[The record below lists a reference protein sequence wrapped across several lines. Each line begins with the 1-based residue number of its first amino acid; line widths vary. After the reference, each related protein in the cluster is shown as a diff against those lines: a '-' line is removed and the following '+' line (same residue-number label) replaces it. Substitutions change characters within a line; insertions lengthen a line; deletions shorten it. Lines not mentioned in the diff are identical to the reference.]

1 MSLVSQFG
9 NRRIAAVISAN
20 LGVAAAYFLA
30 GEVGLQLALVREQVT
45 PLWPCTG
52 IAVVCLLVLGLRAV
66 PGVALGAFLVNVAI
80 GPSLGAVMFIVA
92 GNTLAPLVAYL
103 LLRRVDFRM
112 ELSRLRDTL
121 ALIFLGGFAGM
132 LVSATIGTTTL
143 LLFDAIGSDAFLST
157 WSVWWTGDAMGVLIF
172 APALLLLNSS
182 RSAWP
187 ATPGRWIEYAAVM
200 VGMVVFMGVAVAGLT
215 PLLFPVFPF
224 VVWAAARFEHVG
236 AAPAALIASGMA
248 ALAAAGDVSRFAGLD
263 LTATMITLQGFNG
276 SVALTGLLLATV
288 TKQRNEAQR
297 AVEETCQALAI
308 TATRLSGA
316 RTLDER
322 TQTAVSRLMTV
333 SSKERD

>member
-9 NRRIAAVISAN
+9 DRRITAVVSAN
-20 LGVAAAYFLA
+20 LAVAAAYFLA
-30 GEVGLQLALVREQVT
+30 GEIGLQLALVRGQVT

-52 IAVVCLLVLGLRAV
+52 IALVCLLMLGLRAV

-80 GPSLGAVMFIVA
+80 GPSLGAVTFIVA
-92 GNTLAPLVAYL
+92 GNTLAPVVAYL
-103 LLRRVDFRM
+103 LLRRVDFRK
-112 ELSRLRDTL
+112 ELGRLRDTL
-121 ALIFLGGFAGM
+121 ALIFLGGLVGM

-143 LLFDAIGSDAFLST
+143 LLFGAIGSDAFLST
-157 WSVWWTGDAMGVLIF
+157 WSVWWTGDAMGVVIF

-187 ATPGRWIEYAAVM
+187 ATPGRWVEYVAVM
-200 VGMVVFMGVAVAGLT
+200 VGMVACMVIVVASLT

-236 AAPAALIASGMA
+236 AAPAALIASTMA
-248 ALAAAGDVSRFAGLD
+248 ALAAANDLSRFAGLD

-276 SVALTGLLLATV
+276 SVALTGLLLATIS
-288 TKQRNEAQR
+288 KQRNEAQR

-308 TATRLSGA
+308 TVTRLSGA
-316 RTLDER
+316 RRLDER
-322 TQTAVSRLMTV
+322 TQTAVSRLLTV
-333 SSKERD
+333 PPTERD